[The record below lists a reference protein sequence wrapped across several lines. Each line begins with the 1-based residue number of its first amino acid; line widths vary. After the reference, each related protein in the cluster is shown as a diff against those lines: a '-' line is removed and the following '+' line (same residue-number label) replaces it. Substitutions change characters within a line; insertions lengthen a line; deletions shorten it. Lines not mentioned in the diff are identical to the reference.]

1 MRFLENKKPFKN
13 NPCPP
18 FMANMKQN
26 VQNIL
31 DLADIKLNGD
41 RPWDIKVRNPGFYSG
56 VLAGGSLALGESYMD
71 GWWECDNLDQFFHR
85 ILKANLDKKVV
96 NLRQLIWAV
105 LKAKLINR
113 QSRSRAHVV
122 GEKHYDA
129 GNDLYSLMLDKR
141 LTYSCGYW
149 KSAKNLN
156 SAQEAKLDLICKKL
170 GLKKGMSVL
179 DIGCG
184 WGSFAKFAAEK
195 YKVKVVGI
203 TVSKEQVKLGR
214 EICKG
219 LPVEIKLQDYRSL
232 RGKYDRIVSVGMIE
246 HVGCKNYRK
255 YMKVANRCLKKDGL
269 FLLHTIGGNVS
280 VNGVDPW
287 IDKYIFPN
295 GMLPSVKQLSKAS
308 EGLFVMEDWHNFG
321 TDYDKTLMAWHKN
334 FIEDWDKIK
343 DKYNA
348 RFFRMWEYYLL
359 CCAGSFRARKNQLW
373 QIVFSKDGLKE
384 GYRSIR

>member
-1 MRFLENKKPFKN
+1 MV
-13 NPCPP
+13 
-18 FMANMKQN
+18 NMKQN

-41 RPWDIKVRNPGFYSG
+41 RPWDIKVRNPGFYSR

-85 ILKANLDKKVV
+85 ILKANLDKEVV

-113 QSRSRAHVV
+113 QSISRAHVV
-122 GEKHYDA
+122 GKKHYDV

-149 KSAKNLN
+149 KNTKTLD

-170 GLKKGMSVL
+170 GLKKGMRVL

-214 EICKG
+214 ELCKG

-246 HVGCKNYRK
+246 HVGCKNYRT

-280 VNGVDPW
+280 VNDVDPW

-308 EGLFVMEDWHNFG
+308 EGLFIMEDWHNFG

-334 FIEDWDKIK
+334 FIGNWDKIK
-343 DKYNA
+343 DKYDV
-348 RFFRMWEYYLL
+348 RFFRMWKYYLL

-373 QIVFSKDGLKE
+373 QIVFSKEGLKE
-384 GYRSIR
+384 GYTSIR